1 MDKELDKI
9 LKDLNICLKKYN
21 LKAYMQEDYMG
32 IPLAKS
38 MSVSEVIA
46 WGLRVEEIK

>member
-21 LKAYMQEDYMG
+21 LRAYIQDNYMG

-38 MSVSEVIA
+38 MSTNGTIA
-46 WGLRVEEIK
+46 WGIRVEEI